1 MEQTAMKRNFIWYAA
16 GNVIYLLCQWVIT
29 ILVPIL
35 GSFEEAG
42 LLSVAMSVSA
52 TFQTVALFGI
62 RNFQVSDIEEKYRD
76 ATYAGLRLITCGA
89 AMLLCVGFSLINRY
103 FGVQLLAILLFM
115 TFRLSENYSDVLHG
129 IVQRRRRL
137 DLAGKS
143 FALKGIG
150 SLIFFVAGYLISGN
164 LNVGLVLMTVF
175 SLLSLAVYDMPSAQK
190 LSRFRLTDSMSRCC
204 KLARETLPL
213 CIYVFLYVSITTI
226 PKLILEKQCGE
237 TVLGIYSSI
246 FAPAMLLQSAT
257 AYLYNPFATS
267 FAEFWQTKDR
277 RAFYGLFKKIA
288 LAILAVALLALLAA
302 FFLGE
307 FALVLV
313 FGEEIR
319 PHVGLFMP
327 IVVVNIAIAYLGFF
341 CMIAVILRVFRWLLA
356 GCGIGFGLCAVLT
369 APLIE
374 QFGPNGASYSLIA
387 SIVLGC
393 AVLFGGILLQTRSMN
408 PITS

>member
-103 FGVQLLAILLFM
+103 FGIQLLSIMLFM
-115 TFRLSENYSDVLHG
+115 IFRLAENYSDVLHG
-129 IVQRRRRL
+129 IAQRRGRL
-137 DLAGKS
+137 DIAGKS
-143 FALKGIG
+143 FALKGFG
-150 SLIFFVAGYLISGN
+150 VLIFFVVGYLLSGD
-164 LNVGLVLMTVF
+164 LNIGLAMMTGF
-175 SLLSLAVYDMPSAQK
+175 SLLSMVIYDMPATQR
-190 LSRFRLTDSMSRCC
+190 LSRFRLTDSMSRCI
-204 KLARETLPL
+204 KLAQETLPL
-213 CIYVFLYVSITTI
+213 CIYFFLYVSITTV

-267 FAEFWQTKDR
+267 FAESWQKRDR
-277 RAFYGLFKKIA
+277 RAFYSLLKKIV
-288 LAILAVALLALLAA
+288 LAILAVALLALVAA

-319 PHVGLFMP
+319 PHVGFFMP
-327 IVVVNIAIAYLGFF
+327 IVVVNIAVAYLGFF
-341 CMIAVILRVFRWLLA
+341 CMIAVILRSFRWLLV
-356 GCGIGFGLCAVLT
+356 GCGIGFGLCALLT
-369 APLIE
+369 APLINL
-374 QFGPNGASYSLIA
+374 FGPNGASYSLII
-387 SIVLGC
+387 SIVIGI
-393 AVLFGGILLQTRSMN
+393 AVLLGGILLQTRNMK
-408 PITS
+408 PTEA